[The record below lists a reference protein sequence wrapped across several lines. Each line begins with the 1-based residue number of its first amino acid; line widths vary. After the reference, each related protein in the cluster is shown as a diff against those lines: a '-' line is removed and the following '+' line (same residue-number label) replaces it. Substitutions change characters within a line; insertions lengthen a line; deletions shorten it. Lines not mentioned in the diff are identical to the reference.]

1 MRTIDADLRRPDAI
15 AVRAGAAL
23 VARLGPADLDR
34 PTPCA
39 GWDVRAL
46 LAHMTVQHRGFA
58 AAAAGRATGL
68 SFWRPDPTEPDPISR
83 YADSADQVLAAF
95 APDEVLD
102 RPFLLPEVSTERPL
116 PARTAIGFHLV
127 DYVVHGWDV
136 AAAVGARFDLPADV
150 LSAALA
156 IARDVPDGP
165 NRQRPGASFAPGLP
179 TPPEAG
185 PMTEILTRLGRSPA
199 WSGESVGGG

>member
-1 MRTIDADLRRPDAI
+1 MRTIEVDLREPDAI
-15 AVRAGAAL
+15 AVRAGVAL
-23 VARLGPADLDR
+23 VARLRPADLDR

-58 AAAAGRATGL
+58 AAAAGQATDL
-68 SFWRPDPTEPDPISR
+68 SFWRPDPTEPDPVTR
-83 YADSADQVLAAF
+83 YAESADQVLAAF

-116 PARTAIGFHLV
+116 PARMAIGFHLV

-136 AAAVGARFDLPADV
+136 AAAVGARFDLPAAV
-150 LSAALA
+150 LSATLP

-179 TPPEAG
+179 ARPDTDA
-185 PMTEILTRLGRSPA
+185 MTEILLRLGRSPA
-199 WSGESVGGG
+199 WSGRTVGGG